1 MADEPAGTLELA
13 VADAGRLLIELEKF
27 RASREGA
34 LAALRSEVLALGDRS
49 RRLHRAHR
57 LDEGEVAVLRV
68 GHQVIERLRAALQSL
83 RESPPYRAAVAA
95 HASGDHAALAGLLP
109 LLFEG
114 IEHVSTPPALF
125 HAVPWL
131 RRNRPR
137 PAQDVVAE
145 IVHLLHEGIAAEGDL
160 LAWGTD
166 PALPAVELL
175 DEPPPADP
183 LIARFSAGWLPP
195 AVFRLSESGTYLVHV
210 PVLRAPFEVLV
221 AKSLDPEEL
230 GEITVDHAAYRDALL
245 TALRYAEIAVGAA

>member
-95 HASGDHAALAGLLP
+95 HASGDHAALARLLP
-109 LLFEG
+109 ALFEG
-114 IEHVSTPPALF
+114 LEHVPAPPPLF
-125 HAVPWL
+125 HAVLWL

-137 PAQDVVAE
+137 PAQDLVAE
-145 IVHLLHEGIAAEGDL
+145 IARLLDEGIAPEGDL
-160 LAWGTD
+160 LAWGTE

-175 DEPPPADP
+175 DERPAADP
-183 LIARFSAGWLPP
+183 IIVRFAAGSLPP
-195 AVFRLSESGTYLVHV
+195 AVFRLSESRTYLVHV

-221 AKSLDPEEL
+221 AESLDPEEL
-230 GEITVDHAAYRDALL
+230 GEMTLDHAAYRHDLLAALHH
-245 TALRYAEIAVGAA
+245 AGIAVGAA

>member
-49 RRLHRAHR
+49 RRLHRAQR
-57 LDEGEVAVLRV
+57 LDEGEAAMLRE

-83 RESPPYRAAVAA
+83 RESPTYRAAVAA

-137 PAQDVVAE
+137 PARDVVAE
-145 IVHLLHEGIAAEGDL
+145 IVRLLHEGIAPEGDL

-221 AKSLDPEEL
+221 AESLDPEEL
-230 GEITVDHAAYRDALL
+230 GEITVDQGAYRDDLLAALQR
-245 TALRYAEIAVGAA
+245 AKVAVGAA

>member
-34 LAALRSEVLALGDRS
+34 LAALRPEVLSLGDRS
-49 RRLHRAHR
+49 RRLHRSHR
-57 LDEGEVAVLRV
+57 LDEGEAAMLRE
-68 GHQVIERLRAALQSL
+68 GHQVIDRLQEALQSL
-83 RESPPYRAAVAA
+83 RESPTYRAAVAA
-95 HASGDHAALAGLLP
+95 HAAGDHAVVARLLP
-109 LLFEG
+109 ILFDG
-114 IEHVSTPPALF
+114 IEHVPAPPPLF

-175 DEPPPADP
+175 DERPPADP
-183 LIARFSAGWLPP
+183 VIARFSAGWLPP

-221 AKSLDPEEL
+221 AESLDPEEL
-230 GEITVDHAAYRDALL
+230 GEITVDHAAYRDDLL
-245 TALRYAEIAVGAA
+245 AALRHAEIVVGAA

>member
-1 MADEPAGTLELA
+1 MANEPAGTLELA

-49 RRLHRAHR
+49 RRLHRAQR
-57 LDEGEVAVLRV
+57 LDEGEAAMLCE
-68 GHQVIERLRAALQSL
+68 GHQLIERLRAALESV
-83 RESPPYRAAVAA
+83 RESPTYRAAVAA
-95 HASGDHAALAGLLP
+95 HTAGDHAALARLLP
-109 LLFEG
+109 MLFEG
-114 IEHVSTPPALF
+114 IAHVSAPPPLF

-145 IVHLLHEGIAAEGDL
+145 IVHLLHEGIAPEGDL

-175 DEPPPADP
+175 DELPPADP
-183 LIARFSAGWLPP
+183 VTVRFAAGSLPP
-195 AVFRLSESGTYLVHV
+195 AVFRLSESGTHLVHV
-210 PVLRAPFEVLV
+210 PVLRAPFEVLLTE
-221 AKSLDPEEL
+221 SLDPEEL
-230 GEITVDHAAYRDALL
+230 GEITVDHTAYRNDLL
-245 TALRYAEIAVGAA
+245 TALRHAEIAVGAA